1 MYNSTSIGAVG
12 ESAAVYNFTRRNI
25 PILKPFSDNSR
36 YDFVVDIFGKLLKI
50 QCKTITYLRN
60 DNSCMKFQLCST
72 NGFTFERYKY
82 TEDDIDFYF
91 LYCIENMYCGLISI
105 SEAIGLTSITL
116 RLSSAKNNQSSKVR
130 FAKDYNFDLM
140 VNRLFL
146 QYGQFPFVTQYTQ
159 CNIV

>member
-12 ESAAVYNFTRRNI
+12 ESAAIYNFTKRNI

-50 QCKTITYLRN
+50 QCKTTMYLRN
-60 DNSCMKFQLCST
+60 DNSCMKFKLCST

-82 TEDDIDFYF
+82 TEEDIDFYF
-91 LYCIENMYCGLISI
+91 LYCIENDYCGLVSI
-105 SEAIGLTSITL
+105 SESVGLTSITL
-116 RLSSAKNNQSSKVR
+116 RLSIAINNQTSNVR
-130 FAKDYNFDLM
+130 FAKDYDFDLV

-159 CNIV
+159 CNID

>member
-12 ESAAVYNFTRRNI
+12 ESAAIYNFTRRNI

-50 QCKTITYLRN
+50 QCKTTICTR
-60 DNSCMKFQLCST
+60 DKKSFMQFQLCST
-72 NGFTFERYKY
+72 NGFTAEHYTY

-91 LYCIENMYCGLISI
+91 LYCIENGYCGLVNI
-105 SEAIGLTSITL
+105 SEVIGLKSVNL
-116 RLSSAKNNQSSKVR
+116 RLLVPRNNQSNKVR

>member
-1 MYNSTSIGAVG
+1 MYNSTSIGVVG
-12 ESAAVYNFTRRNI
+12 ESAAIYNFTRRNI

-50 QCKTITYLRN
+50 QCKTSQKIHEGAYIRFN
-60 DNSCMKFQLCST
+60 ICST
-72 NGFTFERYKY
+72 NGFTGEHYKY
-82 TEDDIDFYF
+82 TEEDIDFYF
-91 LYCIENMYCGLISI
+91 LYCIENGYCGLIPINSV
-105 SEAIGLTSITL
+105 IGIADIRL
-116 RLSSAKNNQSSKVR
+116 RLSNPKNNNFNKVR